1 MNATSPSS
9 PFFSR
14 WTPFLSAFL
23 CLLHLLAVAV
33 IVFLLYCFGRH
44 SLRFAPRIRANK
56 RKNKTKQQYH
66 IYKAKQRMGRLLP
79 HLRGEARKRKTEGST
94 RRPRKGSPPSTSFF
108 SLVCVFVLP
117 PPLRDGCAVIAAF
130 TLRSPVFFLFVLA
143 LRAVIC
149 SPCLPARVKVVYAPV
164 RWVSGAPDPP
174 PFPSLVTSSLRRGR
188 SAFLCLTLVSLFLFL
203 SATTFSSLGVVAR
216 HAHCT
221 SLSFLFLVPTQE
233 DRLNA
238 VDKTRTRG
246 CFFFLRRKSTS
257 PFPSPPFF
265 HSLPPCLFFNIA
277 ALCTLP
283 SLDV

>member
-130 TLRSPVFFLFVLA
+130 TLRSPVFFFVCSCSAGCNLLA
-143 LRAVIC
+143 
-149 SPCLPARVKVVYAPV
+149 
-164 RWVSGAPDPP
+164 
-174 PFPSLVTSSLRRGR
+174 
-188 SAFLCLTLVSLFLFL
+188 
-203 SATTFSSLGVVAR
+203 
-216 HAHCT
+216 
-221 SLSFLFLVPTQE
+221 
-233 DRLNA
+233 
-238 VDKTRTRG
+238 
-246 CFFFLRRKSTS
+246 
-257 PFPSPPFF
+257 
-265 HSLPPCLFFNIA
+265 LPPCARESGVCACALGERCSRPSAFSLTSYFLLEEREVSFSLPYSRLPLLVLIRYYLLFSRCRGSACSLHISLFPVSRSHARGPTERSRQDTYTWLLFFFEEEVHEP
-277 ALCTLP
+277 LPLP
-283 SLDV
+283 SVLSLPSTVPLFQYSCSVHTAVS